1 MRNIYSQEDLLK
13 SENLKNLESY
23 YFSFK
28 KFSNIVI
35 VIEDTLKD
43 SMDFNNIIDDNLK
56 YFWWNFAVTIL
67 TILVV

>member
-56 YFWWNFAVTIL
+56 YF
-67 TILVV
+67 